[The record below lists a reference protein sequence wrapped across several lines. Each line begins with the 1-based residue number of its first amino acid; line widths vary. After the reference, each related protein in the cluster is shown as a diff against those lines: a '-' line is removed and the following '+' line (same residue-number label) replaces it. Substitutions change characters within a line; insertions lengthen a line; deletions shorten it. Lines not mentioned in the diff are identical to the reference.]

1 MKSAMKTSSVRWV
14 NLACLTS
21 AILMGLTVIA
31 AEPPAMIK
39 NRTVTVGGGKEVD
52 AAVKVVAIDSREV
65 DAGAAQFEVVPG
77 KHAIEVECTAR
88 VFVGMGTVDFP
99 ERSVLSLELE
109 SGRAYQLDA
118 AVTLK
123 GECVPVLNP
132 H

>member
-1 MKSAMKTSSVRWV
+1 MKLEIKNSTCRWV
-14 NLACLTS
+14 NLACLAS
-21 AILMGLTVIA
+21 AILVGLTVIA
-31 AEPPAMIK
+31 AEPPALIK

-52 AAVKVVAIDSREV
+52 ASVKVVAIDSHGV
-65 DAGAAQFEVVPG
+65 DAGVSELEVSPG

-99 ERSVLSLELE
+99 ERSALSVELE

-118 AVTLK
+118 AVTIK

-132 H
+132 R